1 MKKILITAVVLAFAI
16 GAVAYAMSEIK
27 EPKTYSWRYK
37 MTVEID
43 TPEGVKSGSAVREIT
58 VVYTPKSST
67 RAKPHR
73 KRSIKGE
80 AVVIDLG
87 EKGKV
92 FATLGVDYALTII
105 YKAFPVPFAAQSIEG
120 LEYYSQLKDKK
131 VVLDEK
137 LFPRMVMFENLN
149 NPATV
154 NPVYGRTRTTVND
167 QFKERFG
174 KDYGIKQVII
184 ETTNDNVTW
193 GLIDIFPWLPNY
205 YNKRLDGNR
214 YGTIDSKNRVANGL
228 ASGSFSAGGGYN
240 GR

>member
-1 MKKILITAVVLAFAI
+1 MVLGV
-16 GAVAYAMSEIK
+16 GAVAYAMSELN

-37 MTVEID
+37 LTVEID
-43 TPEGVKSGSAVREIT
+43 TPEGVKSGSAVREVT
-58 VVYTPKSST
+58 VVYTPPYAPG
-67 RAKPHR
+67 AKPHR
-73 KRSIKGE
+73 KITGKGE

-92 FATLGVDYALTII
+92 FATRGVDYALTII
-105 YKAFPVPFAAQSIEG
+105 YKAFPVSFPAQSIEG

-137 LFPRMVMFENLN
+137 LFPRIVMFENLN

-174 KDYGIKQVII
+174 KGYGIKQVII

-193 GLIDIFPWLPNY
+193 GLIDILPWLPDY

-228 ASGSFSAGGGYN
+228 SSGSFSAGGGYN